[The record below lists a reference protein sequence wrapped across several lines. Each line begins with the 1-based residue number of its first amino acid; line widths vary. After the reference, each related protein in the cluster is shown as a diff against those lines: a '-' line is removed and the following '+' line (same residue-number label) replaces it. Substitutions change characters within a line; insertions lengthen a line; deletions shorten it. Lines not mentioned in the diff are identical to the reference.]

1 MKKLLKSKIEE
12 IERIYKFLIL
22 KFTFEKQ
29 NWYKIWKELEKRD

>member
-29 NWYKIWKELEKRD
+29 N